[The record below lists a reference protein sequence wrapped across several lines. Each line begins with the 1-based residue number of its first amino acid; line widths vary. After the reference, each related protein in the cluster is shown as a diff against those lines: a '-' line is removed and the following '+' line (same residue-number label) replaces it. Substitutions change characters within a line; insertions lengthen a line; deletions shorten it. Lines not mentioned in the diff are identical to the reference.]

1 MNKRMNYSWIN
12 LTSSTQT
19 LHSSINKQRFHAQ
32 FKVDNKIFVTCQ
44 IANTTWRLLHQH
56 YTLLINYNNS
66 SQPGTPHLLLCSPL
80 KLMKIPR
87 FPESLFIFTQPVNSN
102 KHFYYWISVSTNILK
117 SCHLLDSSKHPQH
130 RRGKWHTFNYQN
142 QWETAAQRL
151 LLTFLN
157 DDWIFIKLLLAQ
169 LNRTVFPISDK
180 TSTIFQ

>member
-1 MNKRMNYSWIN
+1 MNKRMNYSCIN
-12 LTSSTQT
+12 LISSTQT
-19 LHSSINKQRFHAQ
+19 PHSSINKQRFHAQ

-66 SQPGTPHLLLCSPL
+66 SQPVTTLLLQRLPL

-117 SCHLLDSSKHPQH
+117 SCHPLDSSKHLR

-180 TSTIFQ
+180 TSSISQ